1 MHADIILKSNLIY
14 NGLDR
19 KVIDGGVILC
29 SQGVGIQPYH
39 LMTTTLPYA
48 IIAGGITKILYLTVG
63 FFIM

>member
-1 MHADIILKSNLIY
+1 MWMLVCKSQAASILF
-14 NGLDR
+14 D
-19 KVIDGGVILC
+19 DGVILC